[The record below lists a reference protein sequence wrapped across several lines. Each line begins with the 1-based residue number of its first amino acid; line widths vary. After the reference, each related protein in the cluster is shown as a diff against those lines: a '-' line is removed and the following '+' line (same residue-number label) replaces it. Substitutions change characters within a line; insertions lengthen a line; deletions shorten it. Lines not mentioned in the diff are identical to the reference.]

1 MQKIIQN
8 SIEELN
14 KILPPKKKIKY
25 NESFLLISKKSI
37 LDSIDIVN
45 LFVILEKNL
54 KKDKNLT
61 LSFDTLLKDVEKFE
75 TIGSLKKYLIKKLK

>member
-1 MQKIIQN
+1 MQKMIQN